1 MLRSI
6 TQCLSI
12 LLLLFTFTIS
22 NAQKP
27 KQLNSAE
34 IYHQLKKLNT
44 LGRVLY
50 LAAHPDDENQRIIT
64 YFDNERLVDAAY
76 LSLTRGDGGQNL
88 VGPEIRESLGIIRTQ
103 ELLEARK
110 IDGGEQFF
118 TRAND
123 FGYSKSADETL
134 AIWDKSKILGDV
146 VWAIR
151 QFRPDIIITRFPPDG
166 RGGHGHHTSSAV
178 LAKAAF
184 EIAGDSEMYPEQ
196 LKYIDVWKPK
206 RVFVNTG
213 RWWNNTI
220 NEDTP
225 GVVTIDVG
233 EYNHLLG
240 ESYTEIAAR
249 SRSAHK
255 SQGFGATGSRGEQLE
270 FLELM
275 VGDRVSKDAL
285 EGVDLSWNRL
295 RDGEL
300 IGQKISDI
308 ILYFDFENPSHTV
321 NDLLDIRKM
330 VEGIED
336 NFWRNTKLKAI
347 DELIFQCS
355 GIYLEM
361 TSDSY
366 FATTNEEVNIKFELI
381 NRSELDV
388 QINAVKV
395 NKGELNKEIEAQN
408 LGANTKIILENSI
421 QISNDMKTTQPYWL
435 EHEGTLGTY
444 YVGSQKLIGTPE
456 NKASIMALVSLEING
471 EYIEVEIPLVYK
483 WNDPVKGEQYKPFVI
498 LPEVTLNINKPV
510 YIFNNDDSKKV
521 EVLVKSFKDGIETE
535 IFPQLP
541 EGWKSSPKSVNLN
554 LKKGEEKLVDF
565 YITPPVQEVATE
577 ISFIAKVGGKSFN
590 QSYIEIDYDHI
601 QAQTYLPKAISKIV
615 KLEVERAGSLVGYI
629 QGAGDEVPEALRN
642 MGYVVDELKE
652 KDINAENLAK
662 YDAVMLGI
670 RALNTNERID
680 YAMPELLK
688 YSENG
693 GTLVIQY
700 NTSHRLKTQN
710 YAPYDLKISRDRV
723 SEEDAEVRVLLP
735 THEVLNTP
743 NKITSVDFDKWV
755 QERGLYFPNSWSEE
769 YKAILSMNDKG
780 EKAKEGSLLVAQYG
794 KGYYV
799 YTGLSFFREL
809 PVGVPGAYRLL
820 ANIISLGNKKIT
832 SSK

>member
-1 MLRSI
+1 MPRPKSYYASALLIFLICI
-6 TQCLSI
+6 T
-12 LLLLFTFTIS
+12 S

-27 KQLNSAE
+27 IQLNSSE

-64 YFDNERLVDAAY
+64 YFDNEKLVDAAY

-88 VGPEIRESLGIIRTQ
+88 VGAEIREGLGIIRTQ

-118 TRAND
+118 SRAND

-178 LAKAAF
+178 LARAAF
-184 EIAGDSEMYPEQ
+184 EISGDPKMYPEQ
-196 LKYIDVWKPK
+196 LKYVDVWKPK
-206 RVFVNTG
+206 RIFINTG

-233 EYNHLLG
+233 EYNQLLG

-255 SQGFGATGSRGEQLE
+255 SQGFGATGSRGEQFE
-270 FLELM
+270 YLELM
-275 VGDRVSKDAL
+275 VGEPASKDAL
-285 EGVDLSWNRL
+285 DGVDLTWNRINGGKSI
-295 RDGEL
+295 GE
-300 IGQKISDI
+300 KISDAI
-308 ILYFDFENPSHTV
+308 SYFDFENPSQAAI
-321 NDLLDIRKM
+321 DLLEIKKM
-330 VEGIED
+330 IEGIED
-336 NFWRNTKLKAI
+336 DFWKEAKLKAI
-347 DELIFQCS
+347 DDLIIQCS

-366 FATTNEEVNIKFELI
+366 YATVNDKVNVKFEMI
-381 NRSELDV
+381 NRSDLDV
-388 QINAVKV
+388 QLNSVKV
-395 NKGELNKEIEAQN
+395 NNAELNKEIEAQN
-408 LGANTKIILENSI
+408 LVTNDKVILENNI
-421 QISNDMKTTQPYWL
+421 QIPSDMNVTQPYWL
-435 EHEGTLGTY
+435 EREGTLGTY
-444 YVGSQKLIGTPE
+444 YVKSQKLIGTPE
-456 NKASIMALVSLEING
+456 NKPSIMASVLLEINK
-471 EYIEVEIPLVYK
+471 EQLKVEIPLVYK

-498 LPEVTLNINKPV
+498 LPDIALNISEPV
-510 YIFNNDDSKKV
+510 YIFNNNDESKQV
-521 EVLVKSFKDGIETE
+521 EVLVKSFKNGIEANVL
-535 IFPQLP
+535 PKLP
-541 EGWKSSPKSVNLN
+541 EGWKAVPESIELT
-554 LKKGEEKLVDF
+554 LKKGEEKLVTF
-565 YITPPVQEVATE
+565 SISPPAQQAVAE
-577 ISFIAKVGGKSFN
+577 ISFMANVGDNTFN

-601 QAQTYLPKAISKIV
+601 LAQAYLPKAESKIV
-615 KLEVERAGSLVGYI
+615 KLDVEKVGNLVGYI
-629 QGAGDEVPEALRN
+629 KGAGDEIPEALRN
-642 MGYVVDELKE
+642 MGYVVDELQE
-652 KDINAENLAK
+652 KDINVKNLAK
-662 YDAVMLGI
+662 YDAIMLGI
-670 RALNTNERID
+670 RALNTNDRID
-680 YAMPELLK
+680 YEMPELLK

-710 YAPYDLKISRDRV
+710 YAPFELKLSRDRV

-743 NKITSVDFDKWV
+743 NKITSADFENWV
-755 QERGLYFPNSWSEE
+755 QERGLYFPNSWSSE

-780 EKAKEGSLLVAQYG
+780 ETAKEGSLLVAQYG

-820 ANIISLGNKKIT
+820 ANIISLGSEK
-832 SSK
+832 